1 MGVLLGLRSEVVFG
15 FGKKAESGSK
25 GAGKIGGLVG
35 LAMFAGAA
43 AAMWW
48 NESRT
53 VNQAAAIAELS
64 KNAVEISATQ
74 LDPAREGKAVYVS
87 GTLET
92 DAGVFDSTFNLGG
105 DNVLVINRDVEMY
118 QWVKHRRN
126 KKDVWEEEW
135 SDDAEGDGGGHTN
148 PSFPVEGGYFAAS
161 DAHLGAIHIPESQV
175 LELEANESIQ
185 LPAELSPELSND
197 GWRVEGIGLYRGAG
211 SPGSPQIGDVRV
223 KFTMMS
229 ERVVSAMGTLSGG
242 NLVRYLAKNGVDV
255 FFIEEGKLA
264 PKVLVEHAETS
275 NTTMAYIIR
284 GSTAAAMALGLGI
297 AFSGFMSWLTWI
309 PVLGPMIERFAFWL
323 GGLIGGS
330 LALIVFVGAW
340 LWTHPIA
347 LVATVALISA
357 GLIAWGVRKR
367 AQPEA
372 LGMPAQMAAPP
383 PPPGFGPPGPPPPPR

>member
-1 MGVLLGLRSEVVFG
+1 MFG
-15 FGKKAESGSK
+15 FGKKTESGSK

-64 KNAVEISATQ
+64 KNAIEVSAAQ
-74 LDPAREGKAVYVS
+74 LDPAREGKAIYVS
-87 GTLET
+87 GNLET
-92 DAGVFDSTFNLGG
+92 DAGVFDTTFNLGG
-105 DNVLVINRDVEMY
+105 DNVLVINREVEMY
-118 QWVKHRRN
+118 QWVKKRRN
-126 KKDVWEEEW
+126 KRDVWEEEW
-135 SDDAEGDGGGHTN
+135 SEDSESDGGGHTN
-148 PSFPVEGGYFAAS
+148 PAFPVQGGYFAAT
-161 DAHLGAIHIPESQV
+161 DAHLGAIHIPEAQV
-175 LELEANESIQ
+175 MQLDANEAIQ
-185 LPAELSPELSND
+185 LPAELAPELSND
-197 GWRVEGIGLYRGAG
+197 GWRVEGIGLYRGTG
-211 SPGSPQIGDVRV
+211 SPGSPQIGDVRI

-229 ERVVSAMGTLSGG
+229 ERVVSAMGTLKGG
-242 NLVRYLAKNGVDV
+242 NLERYMAKNGVDV
-255 FFIEEGKLA
+255 FFIEEGKLE
-264 PKVLVEHAETS
+264 PKILVEHAQSS

-284 GSTAAAMALGLGI
+284 GSAAAAMALGLGI

-323 GGLIGGS
+323 GSLIGGT

-367 AQPEA
+367 SQPEVA
-372 LGMPAQMAAPP
+372 MAMPPQMSAPP

>member
-1 MGVLLGLRSEVVFG
+1 MFG
-15 FGKKAESGSK
+15 FGKKTESGSK
-25 GAGKIGGLVG
+25 GAGKVGGLVG

-74 LDPAREGKAVYVS
+74 LDPAREGKAIYVT
-87 GTLET
+87 GNLET
-92 DAGVFDSTFNLGG
+92 DAGVFDTTFNLGG
-105 DNVLVINRDVEMY
+105 DNVLVIERDVEMY

-135 SDDAEGDGGGHTN
+135 SDDPESDGGGHSN
-148 PSFPVEGGYFAAS
+148 PPFPVQGGYFAAS
-161 DAHLGAIHIPESQV
+161 DAHLGAIHIPEAQV
-175 LELEANESIQ
+175 LKLDANESIP
-185 LPAELSPELSND
+185 LPAELSAELSND
-197 GWRVEGIGLYRGAG
+197 GWRVEGSGLYRGPG
-211 SPGSPQIGDVRV
+211 SSGSPQIGDVRV
-223 KFTMMS
+223 KFSMMS
-229 ERVVSAMGTLSGG
+229 ERVVSAMGTLSSG
-242 NLVRYLAKNGVDV
+242 NLMPYLAKNGVDV
-255 FFIEEGKLA
+255 FFIEEGKLE
-264 PKVLVEHAETS
+264 PKVLVAHAESS
-275 NTTMAYIIR
+275 NSTMAYIIR

-309 PVLGPMIERFAFWL
+309 PVLGPIIERFAFWL
-323 GGLIGGS
+323 GSLIGGS

-357 GLIAWGVRKR
+357 GLIAWGVKKR
-367 AQPEA
+367 SQPEVMMA
-372 LGMPAQMAAPP
+372 MPPQMGAPPP
-383 PPPGFGPPGPPPPPR
+383 PPPGFGPPGPPPPPQ

>member
-1 MGVLLGLRSEVVFG
+1 MFG
-15 FGKKAESGSK
+15 FGKKTESGSK
-25 GAGKIGGLVG
+25 GAGKVGGLVG

-74 LDPAREGKAVYVS
+74 LDPAREGKAIYVT
-87 GTLET
+87 GNLET

-105 DNVLVINRDVEMY
+105 DNVLVIERDVEMY

-135 SDDAEGDGGGHTN
+135 SDDPESDGGGHSN
-148 PSFPVEGGYFAAS
+148 PPFPVQGGYFAAS
-161 DAHLGAIHIPESQV
+161 DAHLGAIHIPEAQV
-175 LELEANESIQ
+175 LKLDANESIP
-185 LPAELSPELSND
+185 LPAELSAELSND
-197 GWRVEGIGLYRGAG
+197 GWRVEGSGLYRGPG
-211 SPGSPQIGDVRV
+211 SSGSPQIGDVRV
-223 KFTMMS
+223 KFSMMS
-229 ERVVSAMGTLSGG
+229 ERVVSAMGTLSSG
-242 NLVRYLAKNGVDV
+242 NLMPYLAKNGVDV
-255 FFIEEGKLA
+255 FFIEEGKLE
-264 PKVLVEHAETS
+264 PKVLVAHAESS
-275 NTTMAYIIR
+275 NSTMAYIIR

-309 PVLGPMIERFAFWL
+309 PVLGPIIERFAFWL
-323 GGLIGGS
+323 GSLIGGS

-357 GLIAWGVRKR
+357 GLIAWGVKKR
-367 AQPEA
+367 SQPEVMMA
-372 LGMPAQMAAPP
+372 MPPQMGAPP
-383 PPPGFGPPGPPPPPR
+383 PPPQ